1 MTKTP
6 LQFRH
11 NGRDVALFV
20 DGGVNLLVALREL
33 IGDMT
38 PKFGCGQGGCGACS
52 VLIDGELHLSCLTLA
67 ETVNGRSIETL
78 DGMKDGPN
86 LHPLQ
91 RAFMEQ
97 FAAQCGYC
105 TPGMLMAAKALL
117 DRNPSPTRAEVDR
130 SDLGQYLPLHR
141 LRADHQCRPRR
152 RHERTRPRLKG
163 TTMLELRKDI
173 FADERDDNLKE
184 IGKGTQRQ
192 DMLGHV
198 TGTSTYF
205 DDHKLQGML
214 HLKVLRSPHAHAR
227 LRRIDTM
234 EAERAPGVRRVIRGA
249 DVPVNLNT
257 LLSLINFGKD
267 DEPSLAVDKVR
278 YKGEPIVAI
287 VADSPREA
295 YEALAKVR
303 VDYEPLPAVFDVEEA
318 LKPGAP
324 VVNETY
330 PKNTFVYHDV
340 YDHQKLRFGDV
351 ERGFAEADHVL
362 EQRYQMSPIEHAPTE
377 TNGSIA
383 APDTNGRYVVYT
395 STQALFFSLDT
406 CAKILDVP
414 SNTFHFI
421 GGTVGGGFGGK
432 VDTLT
437 EPLAILG
444 AMLTGRPV
452 RYQFG
457 REEEMQFGSPR
468 GAERIYIKDGVMRDG
483 RIVARKIRAYFD
495 SGAYTRLSSYAVVK
509 CAAHLPGP
517 YTIPN
522 VYGDIYC
529 VFTNRTP
536 ATAMRGFGVTAMDFA
551 LECQMDKLAHLVGID
566 PMEFRILNAYR
577 DGDMKA
583 HRREAK
589 NTALIECVQVAA
601 EKAKWPLREE
611 VKRMSSRQDGG
622 GSRATI
628 SPTPREP
635 APQRAAVSQ
644 QRTSYDRAP
653 PATIQP
659 PPPAPTPPPPPR
671 PSAPSPSHG
680 AARFSSVFGTRRR

>member
-1 MTKTP
+1 MRRLHGADRRRRPP
-6 LQFRH
+6 LMPDAGRERGRPLGANARWSQGRSESAPAATRVHGAFRGAVRLLH
-11 NGRDVALFV
+11 AGHA
-20 DGGVNLLVALREL
+20 DGG
-33 IGDMT
+33 
-38 PKFGCGQGGCGACS
+38 KGAARPQP
-52 VLIDGELHLSCLTLA
+52 TA
-67 ETVNGRSIETL
+67 YPRRS
-78 DGMKDGPN
+78 
-86 LHPLQ
+86 
-91 RAFMEQ
+91 R
-97 FAAQCGYC
+97 QCH
-105 TPGMLMAAKALL
+105 
-117 DRNPSPTRAEVDR
+117 R
-130 SDLGQYLPLHR
+130 GQYLPLHR
-141 LRADHQCRPRR
+141 IRTDHQRRARRRLGRPR
-152 RHERTRPRLKG
+152 TRLKDR
-163 TTMLELRKDI
+163 TMLELRKDI
-173 FADERDDNLKE
+173 FADERDDNLNE

-198 TGTSTYF
+198 TGASSYF
-205 DDHKLQGML
+205 NDHKLQGML

-227 LRRIDTM
+227 IRRIDTG
-234 EAERAPGVRRVIRGA
+234 EAERSPGICRIIRGA
-249 DVPVNLNT
+249 DVPRNLNT
-257 LLSLINFGKD
+257 LLSRINFGKD
-267 DEPSLAVDKVR
+267 DEPTLAVDKVR
-278 YKGEPIVAI
+278 YKGEPVVAV
-287 VADSPREA
+287 VADSDREA
-295 YEALAKVR
+295 FEALAKIR
-303 VDYEPLPAVFDVEEA
+303 VDYEPLPAVFDVEGA
-318 LKPGAP
+318 LKAGAP

-330 PKNTFVYHDV
+330 PKNTFTYHDI

-351 ERGFAEADHVL
+351 ERGFASADHVI

-437 EPLAILG
+437 EPLAVLG

-452 RYQFG
+452 RYIFG
-457 REEEMQFGSPR
+457 REEEMQYGPPR
-468 GAERIYIKDGVMRDG
+468 GAERIYLKDGVRRDG
-483 RIVARKIRAYFD
+483 RIVARKVRAYFD
-495 SGAYTRLSSYAVVK
+495 SGAYTRLSSYAAVK

-551 LECQMDKLAHLVGID
+551 IECQMDKRAHLVGMD

-611 VKRMSSRQDGG
+611 FKRMSSRQGG
-622 GSRATI
+622 GAARADGAADRSRAPAPAAPAPAAPTRAPA
-628 SPTPREP
+628 STPQRVSYERPTPT
-635 APQRAAVSQ
+635 APP
-644 QRTSYDRAP
+644 RTAP
-653 PATIQP
+653 PA
-659 PPPAPTPPPPPR
+659 PPPR
-671 PSAPSPSHG
+671 SAPPP
-680 AARFSSVFGTRRR
+680 